1 MTGHPYVQ
9 DEPPEEPADKVRW
22 IDTDVMIADPLAKL
36 MESEKLIYTLKTNHW
51 DIQQPQ
57 HSIWIKRAKQLK
69 RRKTEHTGIDNQ
81 QEVSP
86 AENYTGEINLIDL
99 D

>member
-1 MTGHPYVQ
+1 MQ

-36 MESEKLIYTLKTNHW
+36 MESDW
-51 DIQQPQ
+51 DIQQPH